1 MEITNN
7 FNFYDQSRFVK
18 IENMDVENFSEYM
31 NSYQRHSSVS
41 DSVNEADFEQE
52 EVDEADEAP
61 PVAGYVGASHATE
74 LPEELKSKKAKAILD
89 GLVSIK
95 VLDKNYQPNNLT
107 GYQKG
112 YLAHR
117 IAEEL
122 RITNMWVLFGRFWNV
137 KPKLLRNKYND
148 ALKLVTIGA
157 RKGSFDGM
165 LQKRRF
171 NIILVDQKKQQ
182 GVNLAK
188 SPKGKV
194 VKYAGQAMTV
204 KLK

>member
-61 PVAGYVGASHATE
+61 PVVGYVGASHATE

-122 RITNMWVLFGRFWNV
+122 RITNMWVLFGRFWKV

-148 ALKLVTIGA
+148 AL
-157 RKGSFDGM
+157 
-165 LQKRRF
+165 
-171 NIILVDQKKQQ
+171 NQKKT
-182 GVNLAK
+182 L
-188 SPKGKV
+188 SFE
-194 VKYAGQAMTV
+194 
-204 KLK
+204 KLIHNYINKR

>member
-1 MEITNN
+1 M
-7 FNFYDQSRFVK
+7 
-18 IENMDVENFSEYM
+18 
-31 NSYQRHSSVS
+31 
-41 DSVNEADFEQE
+41 
-52 EVDEADEAP
+52 
-61 PVAGYVGASHATE
+61 AGYVGASHATE

-148 ALKLVTIGA
+148 AL
-157 RKGSFDGM
+157 
-165 LQKRRF
+165 
-171 NIILVDQKKQQ
+171 NQKKT
-182 GVNLAK
+182 L
-188 SPKGKV
+188 SFE
-194 VKYAGQAMTV
+194 
-204 KLK
+204 KLIHNYINKR

>member
-1 MEITNN
+1 M
-7 FNFYDQSRFVK
+7 V
-18 IENMDVENFSEYM
+18 
-31 NSYQRHSSVS
+31 
-41 DSVNEADFEQE
+41 
-52 EVDEADEAP
+52 
-61 PVAGYVGASHATE
+61 GYVGASHVTE

-148 ALKLVTIGA
+148 AL
-157 RKGSFDGM
+157 SM
-165 LQKRRF
+165 PS
-171 NIILVDQKKQQ
+171 ILDFGEKIKEY
-182 GVNLAK
+182 LR
-188 SPKGKV
+188 
-194 VKYAGQAMTV
+194 
-204 KLK
+204 

>member
-52 EVDEADEAP
+52 EDDEADEAP

-107 GYQKG
+107 GYQK
-112 YLAHR
+112 
-117 IAEEL
+117 
-122 RITNMWVLFGRFWNV
+122 
-137 KPKLLRNKYND
+137 
-148 ALKLVTIGA
+148 
-157 RKGSFDGM
+157 
-165 LQKRRF
+165 
-171 NIILVDQKKQQ
+171 
-182 GVNLAK
+182 
-188 SPKGKV
+188 
-194 VKYAGQAMTV
+194 
-204 KLK
+204 